1 MINFNYYLNIPYKG
15 KNIII
20 DYMDYDYIIKHEA
33 KFLCNNVPKYI
44 NHLGKLLKESALNYG
59 IDPDNHSVD
68 SDKSKD
74 LGKNLPLSQ

>member
-1 MINFNYYLNIPYKG
+1 ME
-15 KNIII
+15 
-20 DYMDYDYIIKHEA
+20 YIEYIKPELLILDDSTSA
-33 KFLCNNVPKYI
+33 LDTDTEFRI
-44 NHLGKLLKESALNYG
+44 RKLLKESALNYG

>member
-20 DYMDYDYIIKHEA
+20 DYIDYDYIIKHEA
-33 KFLCNNVPKYI
+33 
-44 NHLGKLLKESALNYG
+44 KLLKESALNYG